1 MYRRYNVDIFK
12 QTYCI
17 PSMRAYALSGLMRKK
32 EVKVIIFCA
41 IIHMQLTVEIP
52 VCMSPLQRVYL
63 SMKDV
68 LNKGHLSNESTVWSI
83 NHIVLSLKFY
93 ASVLHWSRLVSW

>member
-1 MYRRYNVDIFK
+1 M
-12 QTYCI
+12 
-17 PSMRAYALSGLMRKK
+17 L
-32 EVKVIIFCA
+32 
-41 IIHMQLTVEIP
+41 QLAVEIP

-83 NHIVLSLKFY
+83 NHIELCTNLP
-93 ASVLHWSRLVSW
+93 LN